1 MDFNEKIIY
10 GGPVRLLKY
19 DSEKNEIEIFSHNPK
34 SHTRTK
40 QGINFSFMET
50 VDQFFENKDYE
61 NLLYYF
67 DYKIFCLIIMICMKN
82 KIYKSKSLNEK

>member
-1 MDFNEKIIY
+1 M
-10 GGPVRLLKY
+10 
-19 DSEKNEIEIFSHNPK
+19 EIFFHNLK

-67 DYKIFCLIIMICMKN
+67 DYKIFCLIIMIFMKN
-82 KIYKSKSLNEK
+82 

>member
-19 DSEKNEIEIFSHNPK
+19 DSEKNKIEIFFHNPK

-67 DYKIFCLIIMICMKN
+67 DYKIFCLIIMIFMKN
-82 KIYKSKSLNEK
+82 KIYKSKNLNEK

>member
-1 MDFNEKIIY
+1 MKKMRWKI
-10 GGPVRLLKY
+10 
-19 DSEKNEIEIFSHNPK
+19 FFHNLK

-50 VDQFFENKDYE
+50 IDQFFENKDYE

-67 DYKIFCLIIMICMKN
+67 DYKIFCLIIMIFMKN

>member
-19 DSEKNEIEIFSHNPK
+19 DSEKNEIEIFFHNPK

-40 QGINFSFMET
+40 QEINFSFMET

-67 DYKIFCLIIMICMKN
+67 DYKIFLSN
-82 KIYKSKSLNEK
+82 YNDIYEE